1 MWREFVEF
9 AERRQEPFSAICARF
24 GISRKTGYKWLN
36 RFRTGGVEGLVEQS
50 RRPKTSPRKTP
61 DSVEEQILGLRAE
74 NPDWSASR
82 ISQAL
87 QARGVSPLPAPST
100 VDLILRRRRRASQSL
115 PGGQGPNDAASF
127 EPNFR
132 WIVRVKESVRLPD
145 GEGLVPV
152 WVEDDVTHFVVACW
166 ALPSARR
173 EVALKAELE
182 ALFRRQGLP
191 WRLLLPFPRAH
202 TPLTVWVMTLGVAV
216 DFAEQPE
223 QVSDEQ
229 RRQLAQRM
237 AHLPAYQRAHVE
249 RHREEDESAPIL
261 LGSGATRKTVIE
273 QWESWRERHNF
284 GQTRANWP
292 TRSPISLYR
301 PSARPCPDL
310 YQPFPYMPGAEVRL
324 ISEKGIFTL
333 QRRLI
338 HVGRAF
344 AGKSVEVRPLPLAG
358 SYLVL
363 FGPHV
368 LGKVDL
374 QAAQPDETTSLPLE
388 PI

>member
-1 MWREFVEF
+1 MWREFIEF
-9 AERRQEPFSAICARF
+9 AEKRQEPFSAICARF

-36 RFRTGGVEGLVEQS
+36 RFRTRGAEGLVEQS

-82 ISQAL
+82 ICQAL
-87 QARGVSPLPAPST
+87 QARGVSPLPATST
-100 VDLILRRRRRASQSL
+100 VDLILRRRRSSAQAFPL
-115 PGGQGPNDAASF
+115 GQGPTDAASL

-132 WIVRVKESVRLPD
+132 WIVRCKEPARLPD
-145 GEGLVPV
+145 GDVVVTV

-166 ALPSARR
+166 ALPAARR
-173 EVALKAELE
+173 EAALKDELE
-182 ALFRRQGLP
+182 SLFRRQGLP
-191 WRLLLPFPRAH
+191 WRLLLPFPRVH
-202 TPLTVWVMTLGVAV
+202 TPLTVWIMTLGVAV

-223 QVSDEQ
+223 EASDEQ

-249 RHREEDESAPIL
+249 RLRGAEESTPIL
-261 LGSGATRKTVIE
+261 LGRGVTRKTVSE
-273 QWESWRERHNF
+273 QLELWRERHNF
-284 GQTRANWP
+284 GQTRENWP

-301 PSARPCPDL
+301 PSGRPCPDL
-310 YQPFPYMPGAEVRL
+310 YQPFTYMPGAEIRL

-333 QRRLI
+333 QRRLV

-344 AGKSVEVRPLPLAG
+344 AGKTVEVRSLPAED

-374 QAAQPDETTSLPLE
+374 QAALPDETTSLPLE
-388 PI
+388 PV